1 MRDGRLNLVGIGGT
15 LRESSTSLGALKRA
29 LRTARDIGAKTE
41 LLDLRELDLPMYVP
55 GRTLDEYGERAA
67 DIGRFLETLRRADAV
82 LISTATYHG
91 TLAGVTK
98 NALDFTQFMARDE
111 RPYLEGRVVGL
122 IATAGGDQSALN
134 AIGAL
139 THAAHALRGVVAPV
153 TVAVPRAR
161 RISDGAGNIT
171 DERLGA
177 RLDRLGRLVVDLA
190 ARLGEDAEPEERQL
204 APAAGRR

>member
-1 MRDGRLNLVGIGGT
+1 MRNERLNVVGVGGT
-15 LRESSTSLGALKRA
+15 LREGSTSLGALERA
-29 LRTARDIGAKTE
+29 LRAAGDAGAETE
-41 LLDLRELDLPMYVP
+41 FLDLRGLGLPMYVP
-55 GRTLDEYGERAA
+55 GRALDEYGESAA
-67 DIGRFLETLRRADAV
+67 DIGRFLEALRRADAV

-98 NALDFTQFMARDE
+98 NALDFMQFLARDE

-161 RISDGAGNIT
+161 RLADAEGNTT

-177 RLDRLGRLVVDLA
+177 RLDQLGRLVVDLA
-190 ARLGEDAEPEERQL
+190 ARLGYDAETEERQL